1 VSVFVDTSALI
12 ALLDRDDPEHG
23 RMSAAWLDGLESGEG
38 LLTSNYVVLESCA
51 VAQRR
56 FGMAAVRVLLD
67 EILPLA
73 HVEWIQEK
81 DHALGATALLAAGR
95 RHVSLVDCVSF
106 AVMRRLRVRQCLAT
120 DPHFAEQGFTQYSP
134 RESSA

>member
-23 RMSAAWLDGLESGEG
+23 RMSAAWLAGLESGEG

-81 DHALGATALLAAGR
+81 DHALGTTALLAAGR
-95 RHVSLVDCVSF
+95 RHLSLVDCVSF
-106 AVMRRLRVRQCLAT
+106 AVMRRLRMRECLAT

-134 RESSA
+134 RPAE